1 MDTESDLQLRG
12 VYYLLTFHPTA
23 SEKSKELFDEA
34 MTHGYVETRDIKSL
48 ILGAAG
54 TGKSHTIALI
64 MDEDPPAI
72 RRSTPCATRPVRAV
86 SRTRAEKRGHKF
98 VRVTHDQLAQ
108 TIADTSTMLPSKA
121 SPAVNAKTSAGSSS
135 SPTVAGTSIP
145 QTGPPEHAIA
155 HPPSTKESSS
165 TTHEKLSPVA
175 EDELLRRIEMSPRF
189 CSEKKAFKRDRISLI
204 DTGGQP
210 QFHEVLPIFMRGTSA
225 TMFAIRLDESLS
237 THPLIEYFDDNG
249 HRVGV
254 PYLSA
259 FSNEQ
264 ILRYCMRVT
273 QSQASQSEEGLCP
286 NAIFIGTHKDLEDKC
301 PESREEKNLK
311 ISDMLLPAVH
321 DDVIY
326 CGEELKDFI
335 FPLNAKHP
343 GPQEREFAAEI
354 RRVIVDRSRVK
365 PKQIPL
371 RWYALELALEKRMLE
386 LGRGVLSKAECFAL
400 AQRYH
405 FDEESFEEALKY
417 LDSLNILFYYKDV
430 LPDIIFCDS
439 QVLLDKISELV
450 EHIHRLKTDPS
461 QHRAAEGNLRQFRD
475 QGIVTLELLSKPEFS
490 RHYVPCLFGPVQLL
504 KLFTKLLIVSPISEE
519 DYLMP
524 CLLPATE
531 EPSVLSPSSSVPSL
545 LFYFPH
551 SPPVGVYCGLVA
563 YLLSRAKWK
572 LLFDT
577 STKSPAKV
585 NRNTVEFEVPGDL
598 PGKIILTDSFST
610 YFQVRIRLPAAIAS
624 ELYPEVCPQIR
635 EAIIAGLRSAS
646 SSLHYNNS
654 VPQEAFFCSG
664 EHSSTD
670 TAAARMH
677 VATVERN
684 RRWTTCTVNRAEVC
698 SRLTEHH
705 QVWFPQTS
713 TTSGTCYSDEI

>member
-1 MDTESDLQLRG
+1 MK
-12 VYYLLTFHPTA
+12 LTNAFHPTA
-23 SEKSKELFDEA
+23 SEKSKQLFDEA
-34 MTHGYVETRDIKSL
+34 MTHGYVETRDIKTL

-86 SRTRAEKRGHKF
+86 SRTRAEKRGNKF

-108 TIADTSTMLPSKA
+108 TIADTSTMLPSKP
-121 SPAVNAKTSAGSSS
+121 SPPVNAKTPAGSSRP
-135 SPTVAGTSIP
+135 PTVADISKP
-145 QTGPPEHAIA
+145 QTGTPEHTIA

-165 TTHEKLSPVA
+165 TTHEKLSTVA
-175 EDELLRRIEMSPRF
+175 EDELLRRIEMSPDAHYA
-189 CSEKKAFKRDRISLI
+189 KKTFKQDRISLI

-210 QFHEVLPIFMRGTSA
+210 QFHEVLPIFMRDTSA

-249 HRVGV
+249 HRVGI
-254 PYLSA
+254 PYRSA
-259 FSNEQ
+259 FTNEQ

-286 NAIFIGTHKDLEDKC
+286 NTIFIGTHKDLEDKC
-301 PESREEKNLK
+301 PESREEKNRK
-311 ISDMLLPAVH
+311 IHDITDMLLPEVQK
-321 DDVIY
+321 DVIY
-326 CGEELKDFI
+326 FGEGLKELI

-343 GPQEREFAAEI
+343 GPQEQEFAAEI
-354 RRVIVDRSRVK
+354 RRVIVERSHVK

-386 LGRGVLSKAECFAL
+386 LGRGVLSKAECFAV
-400 AQRYH
+400 AERYH
-405 FDEESFEEALKY
+405 FDEGSFEEALKY
-417 LDSLNILFYYKDV
+417 LDNLNILFYYKDV
-430 LPDIIFCDS
+430 LSDVIFCDS

-450 EHIHRLKTDPS
+450 KHIHRLKTDPS
-461 QHRAAEGNLRQFRD
+461 QHIAAEGNLRQFRD

-490 RHYVPCLFGPVQLL
+490 RHYVPGLFGPVQLL
-504 KLFTKLLIVSPISEE
+504 KLFTKLLIVSQISEE
-519 DYLMP
+519 EYLMP

-551 SPPVGVYCGLVA
+551 SPPVGMYCGLVA

-572 LLFDT
+572 LLFDPR
-577 STKSPAKV
+577 TKSPAKV

-598 PGKIILTDSFST
+598 PGSITLTDSFSSH
-610 YFQVRIRLPAAIAS
+610 FQVSIQLPPTVAS
-624 ELYPEVCPQIR
+624 ELCREVCPQIR
-635 EAIIAGLRSAS
+635 ESIIAGLRSAS
-646 SSLHYNNS
+646 STLHYNNS

-677 VATVERN
+677 VATVERK
-684 RRWTTCTVNRAEVC
+684 RRWTTCTVNRRVC
-698 SRLTEHH
+698 SRLTQDHM
-705 QVWFPQTS
+705 VWFPQTS
-713 TTSGTCYSDEI
+713 TASGTCYSDEI